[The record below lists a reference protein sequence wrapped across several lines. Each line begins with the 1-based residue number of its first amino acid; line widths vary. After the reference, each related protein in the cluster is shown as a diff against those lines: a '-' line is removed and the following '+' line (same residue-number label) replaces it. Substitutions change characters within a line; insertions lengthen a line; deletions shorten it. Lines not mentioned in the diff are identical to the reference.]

1 MLCNYLGGVSWSIA
15 WVLNFLT
22 ACLASIH
29 KKYLEGVYWNF
40 SSHLK
45 KSEAVTRPS
54 GTPDNACLVVLITFL
69 QRVVA
74 VEGLKSSLR
83 EQLQPWLLSS
93 STRTPQNWRCPQSV
107 CSLFF
112 GVFVEKIDST
122 HGDKVYLFEYLIA
135 GWRTY
140 ILPWTEQVWIISA
153 RCQAERKLF
162 HRSESTCVCSDAR
175 IR

>member
-29 KKYLEGVYWNF
+29 KKYLEGVNWNC
-40 SSHLK
+40 SSNLK

-54 GTPDNACLVVLITFL
+54 GTPDNAWLVVLITFL

-93 STRTPQNWRCPQSV
+93 CSTRIPNPPELALPTISLLTFLCCFCWEDRFHSWRQSLLIRV
-107 CSLFF
+107 PDCLLKNIYPSLDGASMDNFC
-112 GVFVEKIDST
+112 EMPS
-122 HGDKVYLFEYLIA
+122 
-135 GWRTY
+135 RT
-140 ILPWTEQVWIISA
+140 QAIS
-153 RCQAERKLF
+153 
-162 HRSESTCVCSDAR
+162 
-175 IR
+175 